1 MDLLLAS
8 LLLLLLSPL
17 FILLYCCLGIHF
29 RCNPIFRQERPGK
42 NSKVFEILKFQ
53 TMQDRRD
60 SMGQLLPDS
69 ERITKMGHWVRK
81 FSLDEIPQLLN
92 VIKGDMS
99 LVGPRP
105 LLPEYLELY
114 SAEQLRRQEVR
125 PGVTGLAQVNG
136 RNTISWEEKFMFDV
150 RYVDS
155 YSFLLD
161 WKILLVTFFNV
172 IRGKGVSQQGHVS
185 MGRFT
190 GNH

>member
-8 LLLLLLSPL
+8 LLFLLLSPL
-17 FILLYCCLGIHF
+17 FILLYCGLGIHF
-29 RCNPIFRQERPGK
+29 RGNPIFRQERPGK

-185 MGRFT
+185 MGKFT